1 MGQGAYEWWSREGA
15 CNSSSIQ
22 IQITDV
28 FLFWWGAVCIV
39 QSVTYF
45 KLCDYVR
52 KYTMAVQEIV
62 TLESTDVQEEIQVMG
77 TQECQDKQNIL
88 ISSALTVN
96 VGQLPDNCK
105 LPWRRSKKLLKFH
118 LGMTLIINRYDHPS
132 VVYGTSTTD
141 VTLANHRIWLLTHNW
156 LHH

>member
-1 MGQGAYEWWSREGA
+1 M
-15 CNSSSIQ
+15 
-22 IQITDV
+22 
-28 FLFWWGAVCIV
+28 CIV

-45 KLCDYVR
+45 RLCDYVR

-62 TLESTDVQEEIQVMG
+62 TLESTDVQEIQVMG

-105 LPWRRSKKLLKFH
+105 LP
-118 LGMTLIINRYDHPS
+118 
-132 VVYGTSTTD
+132 
-141 VTLANHRIWLLTHNW
+141 
-156 LHH
+156 